1 MVEYLTNNEELTSIA
16 DAIRQKTGSSSEIIF
31 PSGFASEIRGIE
43 TTSVEEITI
52 NQNGTTTAPE
62 GKAYSPVNVNVPNS
76 YTAADAGKVVQNG
89 ALVAQTSRTVTENG
103 TVDTTT
109 NNEVT
114 VNVQP
119 ALEALTVTE
128 NGDYTPGAGVDGFSR
143 VSVNVQ
149 GGSGGASAGAVNF
162 RDYDGS
168 IMAAYSAADFA
179 ALTAMPSNP
188 SHTGLTSQGWN
199 WTLTNAKTYVAKYG
213 MLDIGQM
220 YITDDGKTRV
230 YIHLEQGRTS
240 PMLGVCP
247 NGTVDVDWGDGT
259 AYDTLTG
266 TSETTVAW
274 TPTHNYAAPGDYVI
288 QLTVTGSMGFYGSSS
303 SNQYS
308 GLLRYASGTDS
319 RNRVYQNAIQ
329 RIEIGRGVTSIGSY
343 AFTSCSSLS
352 SISIPDSVTSIGSS
366 AFQSCYNLVSIS
378 IPDGVTSI
386 GSYAFQSCSSLSS
399 ISIPDSVTS
408 IGSSAFQSC
417 YGMSE
422 YHFASTTPP
431 TLSSINAFTGIAAD
445 CIMYVPVGSLEAY
458 KAASNWSTYAS
469 YMREETSSVN
479 VFGVHWPYSTSS
491 STALTR
497 LTPASDPN
505 GYVTTSVDTEPVPAV
520 GDGAGSS
527 PFDAFAPWKDM
538 EEYNVIDGALSYK
551 KGEAGF
557 SRTDYDTVVKLPDAY
572 TKIVDTGTDM
582 YFYVADGPVEGFAL
596 HPGSGG
602 YVGRYHT
609 GTSYVSK
616 SGLPAEVNMTR
627 ATART
632 NSHAKGADWWQWGI
646 ASWLLIQ
653 TLYLVEYADFNS
665 QAKIGTG
672 IAYSGGVAQNSGA
685 TDSMVYHTGR
695 AAGTDGQ
702 TAVQYRGVEN
712 LWGNY
717 YAWLDGVNFNNRAA
731 YVCIDPAIY
740 ADDTETEYTAT
751 GLTLPSRN
759 DYIKN
764 MEVSSAQPWL
774 MLPSSTGGSATTYVS
789 DRVNSDTG
797 WCVALVA
804 GTYYTPDPGYY
815 GLFYLNA
822 NFASSNR
829 YAYYG
834 SRLLFLP

>member
-1 MVEYLTNNEELTSIA
+1 MSSIKFIALAKLISDGGGGSDITVEELNVT
-16 DAIRQKTGSSSEIIF
+16 E
-31 PSGFASEIRGIE
+31 
-43 TTSVEEITI
+43 
-52 NQNGTTTAPE
+52 NGTTTAPE

-76 YTAADAGKVVQNG
+76 YTAADEGKVVDDG

-119 ALEALTVTE
+119 ALEALTVTD
-128 NGDYTPGAGVDGFSR
+128 NGEYTPGAGVDGFSR
-143 VSVNVQ
+143 VSVNVPSKTSLSGATLTPGANKTYNGQEQTQTGVVVSNTVTLAEGQDYTLSGDRGTNAGDYTLVATGINNFLGSKSAPWSIAKAQ
-149 GGSGGASAGAVNF
+149 GSISVSPNTLAIDGAGSTDTATITKVGDGIVSASSSDASVATASVSGDTVTVTAAGAGTATITVTMADGDNYLGASAAIAVE
-162 RDYDGS
+162 
-168 IMAAYSAADFA
+168 
-179 ALTAMPSNP
+179 
-188 SHTGLTSQGWN
+188 
-199 WTLTNAKTYVAKYG
+199 V
-213 MLDIGQM
+213 
-220 YITDDGKTRV
+220 
-230 YIHLEQGRTS
+230 
-240 PMLGVCP
+240 
-247 NGTVDVDWGDGT
+247 
-259 AYDTLTG
+259 
-266 TSETTVAW
+266 
-274 TPTHNYAAPGDYVI
+274 
-288 QLTVTGSMGFYGSSS
+288 
-303 SNQYS
+303 
-308 GLLRYASGTDS
+308 
-319 RNRVYQNAIQ
+319 
-329 RIEIGRGVTSIGSY
+329 
-343 AFTSCSSLS
+343 
-352 SISIPDSVTSIGSS
+352 
-366 AFQSCYNLVSIS
+366 
-378 IPDGVTSI
+378 
-386 GSYAFQSCSSLSS
+386 
-399 ISIPDSVTS
+399 
-408 IGSSAFQSC
+408 
-417 YGMSE
+417 
-422 YHFASTTPP
+422 
-431 TLSSINAFTGIAAD
+431 
-445 CIMYVPVGSLEAY
+445 
-458 KAASNWSTYAS
+458 
-469 YMREETSSVN
+469 TSSVN

-497 LTPASDPN
+497 LTPSTDPN

-527 PFDAFAPWKDM
+527 PFDAYSPWKDM

-672 IAYSGGVAQNSGA
+672 IAYSGDVAQNSGA

-731 YVCIDPAIY
+731 YVCIDPASY
-740 ADDTETEYTAT
+740 ADDTETGYTAT
-751 GLTLPSRN
+751 GLTLPSSN

-789 DRVNSDTG
+789 DRVYSSTG
-797 WCVALVA
+797 WRVALVA
-804 GTYYTPDPGYY
+804 WSYFTTNLGYY
-815 GLFYLNA
+815 GLFYLDA
-822 NFASSNR
+822 RITSS
-829 YAYYG
+829 YTDAYFG